1 MSCPT
6 CQNPSDAAFSPFCS
20 KLCKN
25 MDLLRW
31 FKEDYR
37 IPTSEP
43 LTPEDETDLESPDI
57 RYE

>member
-1 MSCPT
+1 M

-25 MDLLRW
+25 RDLLRW

-43 LTPEDETDLESPDI
+43 FTPEDETDLESRDT